1 MKEKEF
7 FQKGLVVILLALLA
21 SVLFAFVDSFPDGVV
36 KAENGIMVVFC
47 FLAMIVWHIL
57 YFAFCFSVFCW
68 EVVAGKY
75 IFKVR
80 DLVLLFVAYVTLAG
94 LVLQRQ
100 NWDLV
105 QTVIA
110 LIVALPMAV
119 FIQLS
124 LKASVMQLMEWANA
138 RRRSREAYIALDN
151 FSLVLSVIL
160 TVVLFVAL
168 SENVSFQLKPGH
180 FPLRFEEGAG
190 LKELSFAGFLFAMN
204 MGLVKPILFI
214 TVELLLWLNLFD
226 FLTGVP
232 RVISCT
238 VEKIGHGFERL
249 CLYLTP
255 PKKGVI
261 FIRQDEGWIKHRVA
275 WEHYE
280 NILNVLTF
288 GAKRIN
294 KPLPVSLIP
303 ESVYF
308 DYSPATWD
316 VSEGDERISLKYG
329 RHGWK
334 SLDFSHCHGKITQL
348 NALLKP
354 FWAECA

>member
-1 MKEKEF
+1 MKDREF
-7 FQKGLVVILLALLA
+7 FGKGLLVIILALLV
-21 SVLFAFVDSFPDGVV
+21 SMIFCVIDSHPDGVV
-36 KAENGIMVVFC
+36 KAENGIMVVLC
-47 FLAMIVWHIL
+47 FLAVIAWHIL
-57 YFAFCFSVFCW
+57 YFAFCFLVFCW
-68 EVVAGKY
+68 EVIQGKY
-75 IFKVR
+75 IFKAR
-80 DLVLLFVAYVTLAG
+80 DLVLLAVAYITLAS

-100 NWDLV
+100 DWSMS
-105 QTVIA
+105 QTVVALIIA
-110 LIVALPMAV
+110 LPLTV
-119 FIQLS
+119 FIQLC
-124 LKASVMQLMEWANA
+124 LMATAHQLMEWGNA
-138 RRRSREAYIALDN
+138 RRRSREAYIVLDN
-151 FSLVLSVIL
+151 FSLVLSVVL
-160 TVVLFVAL
+160 TVVLFVFL
-168 SENVSFQLKPGH
+168 SENVSFQHKPGH
-180 FPLRFEEGAG
+180 SPLRFEEGAG
-190 LKELSFAGFLFAMN
+190 LKELSFAGFLFAVN

-232 RVISCT
+232 RMISRT
-238 VEKIGHGFERL
+238 VEKISHGFERL

-261 FIRQDEGWIKHRVA
+261 FVRQDKGWIKHRIA

-280 NILNVLTF
+280 SILSVLTF
-288 GAKRIN
+288 GAERIN